1 MAEEVLSV
9 SILKCFSF
17 SQIRSKIPVL
27 AHYPSQK
34 KKKKLT
40 PVISLFLGTGAIG
53 VRPAL
58 HVALVEH
65 YCAPST
71 VLYMQVLRLLLLRLK
86 TSKLN
91 ELSFMAAPGAIARKK
106 DLHVTVGG

>member
-1 MAEEVLSV
+1 MPTTQA
-9 SILKCFSF
+9 
-17 SQIRSKIPVL
+17 
-27 AHYPSQK
+27 K

-40 PVISLFLGTGAIG
+40 PVISFFLGTGAIG

-91 ELSFMAAPGAIARKK
+91 ELSFMAASGAIARKK